1 MIGRSSS
8 LCSFFLGLSRVEVKF
23 FIDKNIWEKL
33 ERIQR
38 RSSEKIKGYEIAS
51 LNKNEVQAIEP
62 QQRKLSKLNRCLQ
75 VYGRMASEGNEAVA
89 PL

>member
-1 MIGRSSS
+1 MGRT
-8 LCSFFLGLSRVEVKF
+8 GK
-23 FIDKNIWEKL
+23 DP
-33 ERIQR
+33 R
-38 RSSEKIKGYEIAS
+38 RSSGKIKGYEIAS

-75 VYGRMASEGNEAVA
+75 VYERVASEGNEAVA